1 MQQQQQQQHR
11 ARTIIM
17 SSVSS
22 PPPSPFL
29 PFVHIFVN
37 VSSVFNFAFWAFVAL
52 LFNLTSLHTRLGTL
66 KSFGILGRD
75 RMYSFVSGIGSANAL
90 DTISILLY
98 NNNFYCCTRLSSQ
111 SQKIKSPTGILWSFV
126 IKHDTMGSNWLV
138 ASAFEKFVTCLYVSP
153 SLI

>member
-111 SQKIKSPTGILWSFV
+111 SQKIKSPTGIL
-126 IKHDTMGSNWLV
+126 
-138 ASAFEKFVTCLYVSP
+138 
-153 SLI
+153 